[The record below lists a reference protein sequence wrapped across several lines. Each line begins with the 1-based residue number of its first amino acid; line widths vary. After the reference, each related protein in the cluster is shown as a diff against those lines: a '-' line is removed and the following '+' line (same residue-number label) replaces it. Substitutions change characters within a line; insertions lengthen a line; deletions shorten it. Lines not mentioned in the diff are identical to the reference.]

1 MPDPLCAFV
10 GQGAALT
17 AAAWAAAAAN
27 ADGGGPFQRLGEG
40 WGAALREAW
49 TAEAVRTV
57 PAERRA
63 AAGDAEEL
71 FAYARPPTKRE
82 RLEKGERHA
91 EQHQGW
97 ADAPKE
103 KRRRAAEEQTAAQAA
118 LLGPLAAADTT
129 ASLGGAPMRRP
140 SAIVAAV
147 LHQPIAAERAVNQTI
162 NPYYRTGTVRAWAE
176 AAQIIFAFTP
186 NSAAAERVFSML
198 KSMFGDQQME
208 TLADIIQTALMLRIN
223 ERRVD
228 PKTNKLVVDP
238 KGKQVLESIRGSVGV
253 CSVAGVYRTGKSYI
267 LNQLAGRDSGF
278 GVGSSVQACTKGIWL
293 WGAPIERRGSS
304 AAAAGAPDYVL
315 LLDTEGLQS
324 LCQTEGHDA
333 KIFCLAILL
342 SSFFL
347 YNSEKAINSAAIDQL
362 SLVAQLTKKIRVHAA
377 GNGGGGSDAAELAEV
392 MPSFLWLLRDFQ
404 LELEDEQGRPISP
417 DAYLEQS
424 LRAQP
429 GSSAAVQ
436 EQNGTRAAIRDLFP
450 RRSCVTLRH
459 PTLGTKLPDSALKQL
474 PAIDK
479 LHPAFRDGVI
489 DLKQRVF
496 GEIRAKAV
504 GGAAATGPMLLG
516 LAEAFVRAVNE
527 GAVPTISTAWQ
538 AVLTIE
544 CQKALDQ
551 AAAIFRAK
559 LSGAAEAEPVAGEAE
574 WAAAV
579 AAARDEAL
587 KRFQSVSVGEGR
599 AAFEE
604 KLEAAM
610 RDEQARA
617 EQVRAAKSEAVCAR
631 VAASLGA
638 RLEAGARSGAPSELA
653 PLLEQTLSDYLAQS
667 HGPAQQAGL
676 PAATLER
683 ARRDAEERAKEDL
696 RRASAE
702 HAMALQAAKA
712 ETAAAA
718 AAAAAAERR
727 AKAAEASLAAT
738 QAELS
743 SARADA
749 SGEVAGLRE
758 KLSAAEAKLKE
769 AAASLAAERE
779 ASAAAGRERGQAQGE
794 LRASRSALEN
804 AKEDLA
810 REKKMKEVETK
821 RLADKV
827 EDLKERLA
835 AAEAVNA
842 AAPPPQPDDD
852 EATAPGKRHRSG
864 SAVRTPSLDPVA
876 EAPEAAEAAEAAD
889 PALASS
895 SGTNR
900 RSSVIPPSQLAVPVL
915 QSKLRQKLGSGAK
928 LPKKK
933 QELINLAM
941 QHGIS
946 G

>member
-1 MPDPLCAFV
+1 M
-10 GQGAALT
+10 
-17 AAAWAAAAAN
+17 
-27 ADGGGPFQRLGEG
+27 ADRPVPF
-40 WGAALREAW
+40 
-49 TAEAVRTV
+49 
-57 PAERRA
+57 
-63 AAGDAEEL
+63 
-71 FAYARPPTKRE
+71 
-82 RLEKGERHA
+82 
-91 EQHQGW
+91 
-97 ADAPKE
+97 
-103 KRRRAAEEQTAAQAA
+103 
-118 LLGPLAAADTT
+118 
-129 ASLGGAPMRRP
+129 
-140 SAIVAAV
+140 
-147 LHQPIAAERAVNQTI
+147 
-162 NPYYRTGTVRAWAE
+162 
-176 AAQIIFAFTP
+176 
-186 NSAAAERVFSML
+186 
-198 KSMFGDQQME
+198 
-208 TLADIIQTALMLRIN
+208 IQ
-223 ERRVD
+223 VD

-617 EQVRAAKSEAVCAR
+617 EQVRAAKSEA
-631 VAASLGA
+631 
-638 RLEAGARSGAPSELA
+638 
-653 PLLEQTLSDYLAQS
+653 
-667 HGPAQQAGL
+667 AGL
-676 PAATLER
+676 KQLVASVRGAVEATLER

-876 EAPEAAEAAEAAD
+876 EAAEAAD

-900 RSSVIPPSQLAVPVL
+900 RSSVIPASQLAVPVL
-915 QSKLRQKLGSGAK
+915 QSKLKQKLGSGAK